1 MARVAFGAFGLDGI
15 EFLQRNRLT
24 AFRNDARMKAAEL
37 AGFTD
42 SAGVGNSANFVD
54 HVSDVV
60 GYTLRFHLGH
70 QAFL

>member
-1 MARVAFGAFGLDGI
+1 
-15 EFLQRNRLT
+15 
-24 AFRNDARMKAAEL
+24 
-37 AGFTD
+37 
-42 SAGVGNSANFVD
+42 VGNSANFVD